1 MSDYKNIRG
10 KKVKFLTSDL
20 SGEQSEGQL
29 FYSDTDNDFKTVIST
44 AAWSSGGN
52 IPTATRGLTNTGS
65 VDASVVYGGYTT
77 EQVAT
82 TLEYN
87 GTNWSSANDMP
98 GNFPESSKGGTQTA
112 VISAGGVS
120 GPPAGVATREYDGT
134 NWTAGGNL
142 GTGRYVLD
150 GDGTQTA
157 GWVCGGNINPGSGV
171 VSQVKTEEY
180 NGTAW
185 TESGDLSNARNRH
198 STAGL
203 QTAGLAFGGAAAVP
217 MTISATSSATEE
229 YDGSSWT
236 SGGTMGTA
244 RYSIRGGG
252 IQTNALAFGG
262 NVPAKT
268 VNTELYDGTSWTEMN
283 NLAAAVTSHGGDGLG
298 TSKSW
303 LAVGGATNPGNT
315 NLTTTQEFLIS
326 INSVTGAAWAS
337 GGAMNTGRSEGMT
350 AGTQTASL
358 MSGGIVPGSDAMT
371 NNSEEYNGSAWSEGN
386 NLSNFRRG
394 GGNGAQ
400 GTQTAAFV
408 SGGNGAGTS
417 PAAGL
422 LTTAEEYNGTSWS
435 DGGDMPATKFS
446 HGSLGTQTAGLAFSG
461 KTGTNVNTDVTSVNT
476 TYEYDGSSWTAG
488 GNYGIANNG
497 MAGFGT
503 QTAGVG
509 VGGNYPASAATYEYD
524 GSSWTAGN
532 NLPGARRNHGSFGT
546 LTAGAICGGYS
557 PSAGTLSQTLKYDGT
572 SWTESVNLTTGRNGL
587 AGLGTQAL
595 GLVAGGHPQLTTTEE
610 YTVDTSTLNLKTLTD
625 S

>member
-1 MSDYKNIRG
+1 MSTYRALKGYSI
-10 KKVKFLTSDL
+10 KKVTSDPDNAK
-20 SGEQSEGQL
+20 EGQVW
-29 FYSDTDNDFKTVIST
+29 YND
-44 AAWSSGGN
+44 
-52 IPTATRGLTNTGS
+52 
-65 VDASVVYGGYTT
+65 
-77 EQVAT
+77 
-82 TLEYN
+82 
-87 GTNWSSANDMP
+87 
-98 GNFPESSKGGTQTA
+98 
-112 VISAGGVS
+112 
-120 GPPAGVATREYDGT
+120 
-134 NWTAGGNL
+134 
-142 GTGRYVLD
+142 
-150 GDGTQTA
+150 
-157 GWVCGGNINPGSGV
+157 
-171 VSQVKTEEY
+171 
-180 NGTAW
+180 
-185 TESGDLSNARNRH
+185 
-198 STAGL
+198 
-203 QTAGLAFGGAAAVP
+203 
-217 MTISATSSATEE
+217 
-229 YDGSSWT
+229 
-236 SGGTMGTA
+236 
-244 RYSIRGGG
+244 
-252 IQTNALAFGG
+252 
-262 NVPAKT
+262 
-268 VNTELYDGTSWTEMN
+268 
-283 NLAAAVTSHGGDGLG
+283 
-298 TSKSW
+298 
-303 LAVGGATNPGNT
+303 
-315 NLTTTQEFLIS
+315 TTQKIKGVLTI
-326 INSVTGAAWAS
+326 AATWAS
-337 GGAMNTGRSEGMT
+337 GGNMNTGRSEGMT

-394 GGNGAQ
+394 GGFGAQ

-587 AGLGTQAL
+587 AGSGTQAL